1 MMQLVGIKELK
12 NKLTHYLKLT
22 KEGDKIIVTDRGTP
36 VAVIH
41 SIDHVEDNAV
51 GEERIAAL
59 GRKGQVRLQIKQGK
73 LIPFK
78 GVEVTGKPASE
89 IILEERR

>member
-1 MMQLVGIKELK
+1 MQLVGVKELK
-12 NKLTHYLKLT
+12 NKLTYYLKLT
-22 KEGDKIIVTDRGTP
+22 KEGDKIIITDRGTP

-41 SIDHVEDNAV
+41 SIDHIEDNAV

-59 GRKGQVRLQIKQGK
+59 GKKGLIKLKIKQGK
-73 LIPFK
+73 MIPFK
-78 GVEVTGKPASE
+78 SVEVTGKPASE